1 MPQRTD
7 RKANRTRPQRSPS
20 REERA
25 RRAAQRARALRVM
38 RARLVAVPIFLV
50 LSVIAGAIVYNSLG
64 QKVRGIE
71 PTEQVMAPQ
80 TETTAPAPQ
89 PTTASTTLPSVTE
102 PPEPTTESTKPV
114 SEPTQSKQSPPD
126 SVTYAVSDGK
136 TVNLTGE
143 VKSEAAILIDIAEG
157 RVVAS
162 RNSAKRIFPASLTKV
177 MTLITAYDYVD
188 DPYSEQFTMTQD
200 ILEPLIVSGNSLA
213 GFEVGESSPLIDYY
227 YGLIMPSGADAAEG
241 IAVYCCGSVDA
252 FVEAMN
258 RKASAIGLK
267 NSHFTNPV
275 GEHDEDHYSTVHD
288 MALVLGYAYEVDLL
302 AEVLNAYQYT
312 ASGTAIHPQGLYFES
327 NLQQRMVGDESGTCR
342 VFGGKTGYTPEAGNC
357 VVTYARSNKTG
368 KYYIFASAAGT
379 AMYDPIW
386 DCINTLKYYVE

>member
-7 RKANRTRPQRSPS
+7 RKANRPRPQRSPS

-25 RRAAQRARALRVM
+25 RRAEQRARAVRVM

-50 LSVIAGAIVYNSLG
+50 LSVIAGVIVYNTLG
-64 QKVRGIE
+64 ESVRGTE
-71 PTEQVMAPQ
+71 PTEQVI
-80 TETTAPAPQ
+80 APAPETTSPITQ
-89 PTTASTTLPSVTE
+89 PTTAPTTLPPVTE
-102 PPEPTTESTKPV
+102 PSEVVTTPTEPV
-114 SEPTQSKQSPPD
+114 SEPSPGKQSPPD
-126 SVTYAVSDGK
+126 SVTYALSDGQ

-143 VKSEAAILIDIAEG
+143 VESEAAILIDISEG

-162 RNSAKRIFPASLTKV
+162 RNSAKRIYPASLTKV
-177 MTLITAYDYVD
+177 MTLITAYDYID
-188 DPYSEQFTMTQD
+188 DPYNEYFTMTQE

-252 FVEAMN
+252 FVDAMN

-288 MALVLGYAYEVDLL
+288 MALVLGYAYEIDLL
-302 AEVLNAYQYT
+302 AEVLNTYQYT
-312 ASGTAIHPQGLYFES
+312 TGGTAIHPQGIYFES

-368 KYYIFASAAGT
+368 KYYLFASAGGA

-386 DCINTLKYYVE
+386 DCINTLKDYVE